1 MSWAAFYLVCFL
13 VGLFMSVF
21 AVVSGSVHMPHG
33 HFHFGHGGIHV
44 HTGGHGGGAGAK
56 GGVSVFNFATLMAFL
71 AWFGGAGYLL
81 TVHEQTLGRWIVLLA
96 TASGVVGGA
105 IVFWFMA
112 KVLMKDSG
120 ELDPA
125 DYEKIGVL
133 GQLTN
138 PIREG
143 GTGELVFVQEG
154 VRQVCGAR
162 SETGEPIAKGTEV
175 VVTKYERGIAYV
187 RRWDELE
194 ASLTQSSQSQ
204 DEK

>member
-1 MSWAAFYLVCFL
+1 MTWTAFYLVCFL
-13 VGLFMSVF
+13 VGLLMSVF
-21 AVVSGSVHMPHG
+21 AVVSGSVHMPHI
-33 HFHFGHGGIHV
+33 HFGHDGFHL
-44 HTGGHGGGAGAK
+44 HTGGHAGGSGA
-56 GGVSVFNFATLMAFL
+56 SYFNFATLMAFL
-71 AWFGGAGYLL
+71 AWFGGAGYML
-81 TVHEQTLGRWIVLLA
+81 TVHEKSLGMWIILLA
-96 TASGVVGGA
+96 TIAGLIGGS

-112 KVLMKDSG
+112 KVLMRESG

-133 GQLTN
+133 GQITN

-162 SETGEPIAKGTEV
+162 SETGEAIAKGTEV

-194 ASLTQSSQSQ
+194 ASLTASSQTQ
-204 DEK
+204 DGK

>member
-1 MSWAAFYLVCFL
+1 MSWTTFYLDCFL
-13 VGLFMSVF
+13 VGLLLTLVSFL
-21 AVVSGSVHMPHG
+21 SGSVHLP
-33 HFHFGHGGIHV
+33 HFHIHFDNGGIHA
-44 HTGGHGGGAGAK
+44 HGGGASSGP
-56 GGVSVFNFATLMAFL
+56 SWFNFSTIMAFL

-81 TVHEQTLGRWIVLLA
+81 TVHQRSLGMWILVLA
-96 TASGVVGGA
+96 TAAGLVGGTL
-105 IVFWFMA
+105 VFLFLA
-112 KVLMKDSG
+112 KFLMKDSG

-125 DYEKIGVL
+125 DYDKIGVL
-133 GQLTN
+133 GQVTN
-138 PIREG
+138 SIREG

-162 SETGEPIAKGTEV
+162 SETGEAIPKGTEV

-204 DEK
+204 DGK

>member
-13 VGLFMSVF
+13 VGLFMSIF

-33 HFHFGHGGIHV
+33 HFHFGHGGLHV
-44 HTGGHGGGAGAK
+44 HHGGG
-56 GGVSVFNFATLMAFL
+56 GGVSIFNFATLMAFL

-81 TVHEQTLGRWIVLLA
+81 TVHEQALGMWIVLIA
-96 TASGVVGGA
+96 TGAGLVGGTV
-105 IVFWFMA
+105 VFLFMA

-120 ELDPA
+120 EMDPA
-125 DYEKIGVL
+125 DYEKVGVL
-133 GQLTN
+133 GQITN

-143 GTGELVFVQEG
+143 GTGELLFVQEG

-162 SETGEPIAKGTEV
+162 SETGEPIGKGTEV

-187 RRWDELE
+187 RRWDEME
-194 ASLTQSSQSQ
+194 ASLTESTQSQ
-204 DEK
+204 DGQ

>member
-1 MSWAAFYLVCFL
+1 MHWAAFYLVCFV
-13 VGLFMSVF
+13 VGLLLSVIP
-21 AVVSGSVHMPHG
+21 VVSGTVHLPHV
-33 HFHFGHGGIHV
+33 HLHFGH
-44 HTGGHGGGAGAK
+44 GHGGGAG
-56 GGVSVFNFATLMAFL
+56 GISVFNFATLMAFL

-81 TVHEQTLGRWIVLLA
+81 TVHEGSLGMWILALA
-96 TASGVVGGA
+96 TLAGMVGGS

-112 KVLMKDSG
+112 KVLMRDSG

-133 GQLTN
+133 GQITN

-162 SETGEPIAKGTEV
+162 SETGNAISKGTEV
-175 VVTKYERGIAYV
+175 VVTRYENGIAFV
-187 RRWDELE
+187 RPWEELE
-194 ASLTQSSQSQ
+194 ASTSHSAQQQS
-204 DEK
+204 K